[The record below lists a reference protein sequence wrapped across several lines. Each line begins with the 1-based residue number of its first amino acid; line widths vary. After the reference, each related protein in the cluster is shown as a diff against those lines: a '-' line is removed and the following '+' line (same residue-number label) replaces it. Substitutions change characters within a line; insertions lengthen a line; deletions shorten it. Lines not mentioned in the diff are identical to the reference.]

1 MSSSVGSGPTS
12 NASGGSGSSST
23 GAFGT
28 AGSGSSGSGNSGSGV
43 SGVSA
48 TGGFS
53 DPDGGAGGGNGMC
66 PAPKTVVVRVDST
79 HTHYRF
85 PAETVMAPMAKGGH
99 RSA

>member
-1 MSSSVGSGPTS
+1 MSSGVGSGPTS
-12 NASGGSGSSST
+12 NGGGGGNSGSVSGSSST

-28 AGSGSSGSGNSGSGV
+28 AGSGSSGV
-43 SGVSA
+43 SG

-53 DPDGGAGGGNGMC
+53 DQNGGAGGGNGMC